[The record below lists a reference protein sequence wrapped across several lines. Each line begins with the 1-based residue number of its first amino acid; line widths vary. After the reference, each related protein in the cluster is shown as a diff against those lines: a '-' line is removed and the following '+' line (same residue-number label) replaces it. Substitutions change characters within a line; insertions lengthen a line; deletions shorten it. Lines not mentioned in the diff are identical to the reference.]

1 MIAFISER
9 NRSRRVVLPLFFHA
23 NPANVCCFP
32 TRPSLVLLFSSIRQN
47 CVFHSIA
54 PADLCRASLGS
65 RVLQSHA
72 CATYCSCH
80 SYRLASCKLVARP
93 SETQIV
99 RRTAVTRSSRNPGSY
114 LLTSVVRG
122 RSARPEPT
130 GHEFSSSGTIGVGG
144 K

>member
-54 PADLCRASLGS
+54 LSDLCRASLAISDSGFGIRDSGGQAES
-65 RVLQSHA
+65 RIANRHLAESVA
-72 CATYCSCH
+72 K
-80 SYRLASCKLVARP
+80 RDNRDEIGRASCR
-93 SETQIV
+93 E
-99 RRTAVTRSSRNPGSY
+99 R
-114 LLTSVVRG
+114 
-122 RSARPEPT
+122 
-130 GHEFSSSGTIGVGG
+130 
-144 K
+144 